1 MQSPNKWVA
10 ESQSYIRGCAPP
22 ERWSTTLSNL
32 WQEPIEDIVT
42 TALERLDPQSSP
54 RLDGIPALLYQTF
67 PEMFCPRMLQHVMEM
82 RQRWHIPRQL
92 SEGTMRSLPKE
103 AGNLSV
109 NKQLPIML
117 LNTRAKWTTMMINL
131 GMDDYLRV
139 IIPMAQREFVPGRSM
154 HAHLPEVQ

>member
-1 MQSPNKWVA
+1 
-10 ESQSYIRGCAPP
+10 
-22 ERWSTTLSNL
+22 
-32 WQEPIEDIVT
+32 
-42 TALERLDPQSSP
+42 
-54 RLDGIPALLYQTF
+54 
-67 PEMFCPRMLQHVMEM
+67 
-82 RQRWHIPRQL
+82 
-92 SEGTMRSLPKE
+92 MRSLPKE